1 MKQLGMYIHIPFCKR
16 KCKYCDFSSYA
27 QKDELISEYITC
39 LKKELKEVG
48 EGIKE
53 QVREGLSIPT
63 IIDTIYIGGGT
74 PSYIAHD
81 YIAQILEV
89 VRQNFQIEKNAE
101 ITIEINPGTVDLKK
115 LEVYKQNGINRCSIG
130 LQAVNDELLEML
142 GRIHNKK
149 EFVNTYELA
158 KKAGFE
164 NINIDF
170 MIGLPKQKME
180 DIEEMLELIEK
191 LEPTHVSVYSLIVEE
206 QTKLKEELEDGKL
219 SLPEEVL
226 ERKMYWKVKEGLE
239 EQGYEHYEISNF
251 AKPTYASKHNLN
263 CWNQKE
269 YIGFGSSAHS
279 YTDGLRY
286 SNIANI
292 EEYIEN
298 YKKDKQEDNI
308 IFHEKQNEYTQMQ
321 EYMLLGL
328 RKLKGVYGTEFI
340 EKFGQDMFAI
350 FSDQIKKL
358 SKEEL
363 IEVNKDRIYLSNKGL
378 DFANIVWE
386 EFV

>member
-1 MKQLGMYIHIPFCKR
+1 MDLNK
-16 KCKYCDFSSYA
+16 
-27 QKDELISEYITC
+27 
-39 LKKELKEVG
+39 LK
-48 EGIKE
+48 
-53 QVREGLSIPT
+53 
-63 IIDTIYIGGGT
+63 
-74 PSYIAHD
+74 
-81 YIAQILEV
+81 
-89 VRQNFQIEKNAE
+89 
-101 ITIEINPGTVDLKK
+101 
-115 LEVYKQNGINRCSIG
+115 VYKQNGINRCSIG
-130 LQAVNDELLEML
+130 LQAVNDELLKIL

-206 QTKLKEELEDGKL
+206 QTKLKEELEEGKL

-226 ERKMYWKVKEGLE
+226 ERKMYWRVKNRLE

-286 SNIANI
+286 SNITNI

-298 YKKDKQEDNI
+298 YKKNKQEDNI